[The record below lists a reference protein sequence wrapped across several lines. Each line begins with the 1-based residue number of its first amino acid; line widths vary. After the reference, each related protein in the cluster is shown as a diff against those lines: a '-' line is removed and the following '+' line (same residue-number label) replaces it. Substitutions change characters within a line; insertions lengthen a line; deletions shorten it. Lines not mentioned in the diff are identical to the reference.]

1 MASKGVNK
9 CIIMGRL
16 GQDPEVRYS
25 QGGTAF
31 CNITVAT
38 GEEWKDKQT
47 GEKKEKTE
55 WHRIVFSGKLAE
67 IAGEYLKKG
76 SQVYVE
82 GKLETRKWTDQSGQD
97 KYTTEIVVDSFNGV
111 MQMIGSAPQS
121 QGQQPQQGYQ
131 QQPQQRPQQNG
142 YAQAS
147 GGMQRPQQPQQQRQP
162 VYNEPPMD
170 FDSDIPFAPVGLQHR
185 SILNCM

>member
-111 MQMIGSAPQS
+111 MQMIGAPQA
-121 QGQQPQQGYQ
+121 QG

-142 YAQAS
+142 CAQAS
-147 GGMQRPQQPQQQRQP
+147 GGMQRQQQQRQP

-170 FDSDIPFAPVGLQHR
+170 FSEDIPF
-185 SILNCM
+185 

>member
-25 QGGTAF
+25 QSGTAF

-121 QGQQPQQGYQ
+121 QGQQQ
-131 QQPQQRPQQNG
+131 QQPQQRPQQEG
-142 YAQAS
+142 SYAQAS
-147 GGMQRPQQPQQQRQP
+147 GGMQRQQQQQPQGGYQ
-162 VYNEPPMD
+162 D
-170 FDSDIPFAPVGLQHR
+170 FDEQIPFAPVGLQHR

>member
-16 GQDPEVRYS
+16 GQEPEVRYAAS
-25 QGGTAF
+25 GTAF

-38 GEEWKDKQT
+38 SEEWNDKQT
-47 GEKKEKTE
+47 GEKKSKTE

-121 QGQQPQQGYQ
+121 QGHQQQGYQ

-142 YAQAS
+142 YAKAS
-147 GGMQRPQQPQQQRQP
+147 GGMQRPQQQMQQP

-170 FDSDIPFAPVGLQHR
+170 FNDSIPF
-185 SILNCM
+185 

>member
-16 GQDPEVRYS
+16 GQDPEVRYAAS
-25 QGGTAF
+25 GTAF

-38 GEEWKDKQT
+38 SEEWKDKNT
-47 GEKKEKTE
+47 GEKKEEAE
-55 WHRIVFSGKLAE
+55 WHRIVFSGKIAE

-76 SQVYVE
+76 SQVFVE
-82 GKLETRKWTDQSGQD
+82 GKLKTRKWTDQSGQD

-111 MQMIGSAPQS
+111 MQMIGSAQQS
-121 QGQQPQQGYQ
+121 QGQQQQTQ
-131 QQPQQRPQQNG
+131 QTQQPQQRQQQNG
-142 YAQAS
+142 YAKAS
-147 GGMQRPQQPQQQRQP
+147 GGMQRPQQQQMQQQQGG
-162 VYNEPPMD
+162 YQG
-170 FDSDIPFAPVGLQHR
+170 FDEQIPFAPVWLQYR

>member
-97 KYTTEIVVDSFNGV
+97 KYTTEIVVDSFSGV
-111 MQMIGSAPQS
+111 MQMVGGAPQA
-121 QGQQPQQGYQ
+121 QGQQQHQCYQ
-131 QQPQQRPQQNG
+131 QQPQQQRPQQNG

-147 GGMQRPQQPQQQRQP
+147 GGMHRPQQQTQQPQGGYQ
-162 VYNEPPMD
+162 D
-170 FDSDIPFAPVGLQHR
+170 FDDTIPFAPIGLQYR
-185 SILNCM
+185 SIINCM

>member
-111 MQMIGSAPQS
+111 MQMIGSAPQA
-121 QGQQPQQGYQ
+121 QGQQMQ
-131 QQPQQRPQQNG
+131 QQSHQQNG

-147 GGMQRPQQPQQQRQP
+147 GGMQRPQQQGGYQRPSNQPQGGAPQ
-162 VYNEPPMD
+162 YNTPPQD
-170 FDSDIPFAPVGLQHR
+170 FDDDIPFK
-185 SILNCM
+185 

>member
-25 QGGTAF
+25 PSGTAF

-38 GEEWKDKQT
+38 SEEWNDKQT
-47 GEKKEKTE
+47 GEKKSKTE

-67 IAGEYLKKG
+67 IAGEHLKKG

-82 GKLETRKWTDQSGQD
+82 GKLETRKWTDQSGQE

-111 MQMIGSAPQS
+111 MQMIGSAPQA
-121 QGQQPQQGYQ
+121 QGQQQQQGYQ
-131 QQPQQRPQQNG
+131 QQQPQQQRQPQNG

-147 GGMQRPQQPQQQRQP
+147 GGMQRQQQQHQQMQQGG
-162 VYNEPPMD
+162 YQSYDEAPP
-170 FDSDIPFAPVGLQHR
+170 F
-185 SILNCM
+185 

>member
-121 QGQQPQQGYQ
+121 QGQQHQQGYQ
-131 QQPQQRPQQNG
+131 QQQQRPQQNS

-147 GGMQRPQQPQQQRQP
+147 GGMQRPQQQMQQPQGGYQ
-162 VYNEPPMD
+162 D
-170 FDSDIPFAPVGLQHR
+170 FDEQIPFAPVGLQHR

>member
-9 CIIMGRL
+9 CIIMGLL

-38 GEEWKDKQT
+38 SEEWKDKQS

-76 SQVYVE
+76 SKVYVE

-111 MQMIGSAPQS
+111 MQMIGSAPQA
-121 QGQQPQQGYQ
+121 QGQQMQQQGYQ
-131 QQPQQRPQQNG
+131 QQPQQHQQQNG

-147 GGMQRPQQPQQQRQP
+147 GGMQRQQQQPQCGYHRPPNQP
-162 VYNEPPMD
+162 QGGAPQYNTPPQD
-170 FDSDIPFAPVGLQHR
+170 FDDDIPFK
-185 SILNCM
+185 

>member
-16 GQDPEVRYS
+16 GQDPEVRYAAS
-25 QGGTAF
+25 GTAF

-38 GEEWKDKQT
+38 SEEWKDKNT
-47 GEKKEKTE
+47 GEKKEETE
-55 WHRIVFSGKLAE
+55 WHRIVFSGKIAE

-76 SQVYVE
+76 SQVFVE
-82 GKLETRKWTDQSGQD
+82 GKLKTRKWTDQSGQE

-111 MQMIGSAPQS
+111 MQMIGSAPQA
-121 QGQQPQQGYQ
+121 QGQQQ
-131 QQPQQRPQQNG
+131 QQPQQRQQQQNG

-147 GGMQRPQQPQQQRQP
+147 GGMQRPQQKQQ
-162 VYNEPPMD
+162 EPPAFND
-170 FDSDIPFAPVGLQHR
+170 DIPW
-185 SILNCM
+185 

>member
-38 GEEWKDKQT
+38 SEEWKDKQS

-111 MQMIGSAPQS
+111 MQMIGSAPQA
-121 QGQQPQQGYQ
+121 QGHQPQQQGYQ
-131 QQPQQRPQQNG
+131 QQPQQQRPQQNG

-147 GGMQRPQQPQQQRQP
+147 GGMQRPQQQMQQPQGGYQ
-162 VYNEPPMD
+162 E
-170 FDSDIPFAPVGLQHR
+170 FDDVPF
-185 SILNCM
+185 

>member
-16 GQDPEVRYS
+16 GQEPEVRYS
-25 QGGTAF
+25 QSGAAF

-38 GEEWKDKQT
+38 SEEWSDKQT
-47 GEKKEKTE
+47 GEKKSKTE

-111 MQMIGSAPQS
+111 MQMIGNAPQA
-121 QGQQPQQGYQ
+121 QGQQQQHGYQ
-131 QQPQQRPQQNG
+131 QPQQQRPQQNA

-147 GGMQRPQQPQQQRQP
+147 GGAQRPQQQPQGGYQRPSNQP
-162 VYNEPPMD
+162 QGGAPQYNTPPQD
-170 FDSDIPFAPVGLQHR
+170 FDDD
-185 SILNCM
+185 

>member
-16 GQDPEVRYS
+16 GQEPEVRYAAS
-25 QGGTAF
+25 GTAF

-38 GEEWKDKQT
+38 SEEWNDKQT
-47 GEKKEKTE
+47 GEKKSKTE

-111 MQMIGSAPQS
+111 MHMIGSAPQA
-121 QGQQPQQGYQ
+121 QGNQPQQQGYQ
-131 QQPQQRPQQNG
+131 QPQQQRPQQNG

-147 GGMQRPQQPQQQRQP
+147 GGMQRPQQQMQQPQGGYQ
-162 VYNEPPMD
+162 D
-170 FDSDIPFAPVGLQHR
+170 FDERIPF
-185 SILNCM
+185 

>member
-67 IAGEYLKKG
+67 ITGEYLKKG

-97 KYTTEIVVDSFNGV
+97 KYTTEIVVDSFSGV

-121 QGQQPQQGYQ
+121 QGQQ
-131 QQPQQRPQQNG
+131 QQPQQHQQQNG

-147 GGMQRPQQPQQQRQP
+147 GGMQRQQQQPQGGYHRPPNQP
-162 VYNEPPMD
+162 QGGAPQYNTPPQD
-170 FDSDIPFAPVGLQHR
+170 FDDD
-185 SILNCM
+185 

>member
-1 MASKGVNK
+1 MSNGTFQQV
-9 CIIMGRL
+9 IIIGNV

-25 QGGTAF
+25 QAGLCF
-31 CNITVAT
+31 CNLSIAT
-38 GEEWKDKQT
+38 SESWKDKQS
-47 GEKKEKTE
+47 GEKKERTE
-55 WHRIVFSGKLAE
+55 WHKVVISGKLAE
-67 IAGEYLKKG
+67 IAGEYVKKG
-76 SQVYVE
+76 SKIQVV
-82 GKLETRKWTDQSGQD
+82 GKMQTRKWTDQSGQD

-111 MQMIGSAPQS
+111 MQMIGSAPQA

-131 QQPQQRPQQNG
+131 QQPQQRQQQNG

-147 GGMQRPQQPQQQRQP
+147 GGMQRPQQQRQP

-170 FDSDIPFAPVGLQHR
+170 FDDDIPFAPVGLQHR

>member
-16 GQDPEVRYS
+16 GQEPEVRYS
-25 QGGTAF
+25 PSGTAF

-38 GEEWKDKQT
+38 SEEWSDKQT
-47 GEKKEKTE
+47 GEKKSKTE

-82 GKLETRKWTDQSGQD
+82 GKLETRKWTDQAGQD

-121 QGQQPQQGYQ
+121 QGQQQQT
-131 QQPQQRPQQNG
+131 QQPQQRQQQNG

-147 GGMQRPQQPQQQRQP
+147 GGMQRPQQQPQQPQGGYQ
-162 VYNEPPMD
+162 D
-170 FDSDIPFAPVGLQHR
+170 FDQDIPFAPIGLQHR

>member
-1 MASKGVNK
+1 MSSRGVNK
-9 CIIMGRL
+9 VIILGNL

-31 CNITVAT
+31 CNITIAT
-38 GEEWKDKQT
+38 SEEWRDKQS
-47 GEKKEKTE
+47 GEKKSKVE

-97 KYTTEIVVDSFNGV
+97 KYTTEIVVDGFSGV

-121 QGQQPQQGYQ
+121 QGQQQQQGHPQQPRQ
-131 QQPQQRPQQNG
+131 LQQQNG
-142 YAQAS
+142 HAQAG
-147 GGMQRPQQPQQQRQP
+147 GGMQRPQQPQGGYQRPSNHQQGGAPQ
-162 VYNEPPMD
+162 YNTPPQD
-170 FDSDIPFAPVGLQHR
+170 FDDDIPFK
-185 SILNCM
+185 

>member
-25 QGGTAF
+25 QSGTAF

-38 GEEWKDKQT
+38 SEEWKDKQS

-55 WHRIVFSGKLAE
+55 WHRIIFSGKLAE

-111 MQMIGSAPQS
+111 MQMIGSAPQA
-121 QGQQPQQGYQ
+121 QGQQMQQQGYQ
-131 QQPQQRPQQNG
+131 QQPQQQRPQQNG

-147 GGMQRPQQPQQQRQP
+147 GGMQRPQQQPQAP
-162 VYNEPPMD
+162 A
-170 FDSDIPFAPVGLQHR
+170 FDDDIPW
-185 SILNCM
+185 

>member
-38 GEEWKDKQT
+38 SEEWKDKQT

-76 SQVYVE
+76 SQVFVE
-82 GKLETRKWTDQSGQD
+82 GKLETRKFTDQSGQD

-111 MQMIGSAPQS
+111 MQMIGSAPQA
-121 QGQQPQQGYQ
+121 QGQPQQQRQ
-131 QQPQQRPQQNG
+131 QQNS

-147 GGMQRPQQPQQQRQP
+147 GGMQRPQQQMQQPQGGYQ
-162 VYNEPPMD
+162 D
-170 FDSDIPFAPVGLQHR
+170 FDEKIPF
-185 SILNCM
+185 

>member
-25 QGGTAF
+25 PSGTAF

-38 GEEWKDKQT
+38 SEEWKDKNT
-47 GEKKEKTE
+47 GEKKEETE
-55 WHRIVFSGKLAE
+55 WHRIVFSGKIAE

-76 SQVYVE
+76 SKVYVE
-82 GKLETRKWTDQSGQD
+82 GKSKTRKWTDQSGQD

-111 MQMIGSAPQS
+111 MQMIGSAPQA
-121 QGQQPQQGYQ
+121 QGQQQ
-131 QQPQQRPQQNG
+131 QQQKPQQRPQQQGG
-142 YAQAS
+142 YAHAG
-147 GGMQRPQQPQQQRQP
+147 GGMQRPQQQARQQPQGGYQ
-162 VYNEPPMD
+162 E
-170 FDSDIPFAPVGLQHR
+170 FDDVPF
-185 SILNCM
+185 

>member
-16 GQDPEVRYS
+16 GQDPEVRYAAS
-25 QGGTAF
+25 GTAF

-38 GEEWKDKQT
+38 SEEWKDKNT
-47 GEKKEKTE
+47 GEKKEETE
-55 WHRIVFSGKLAE
+55 WHRIVFSGKIAE

-76 SQVYVE
+76 SQVFVE
-82 GKLETRKWTDQSGQD
+82 GKLKTRKWTDQSGQD

-111 MQMIGSAPQS
+111 MQMIGSAQQS
-121 QGQQPQQGYQ
+121 QGQQ
-131 QQPQQRPQQNG
+131 QQNG
-142 YAQAS
+142 YARQA
-147 GGMQRPQQPQQQRQP
+147 QQPQSAPP

-170 FDSDIPFAPVGLQHR
+170 WDDNIPF
-185 SILNCM
+185 